1 MTRFLSLLTG
11 GLLGLV
17 AMWGCSS
24 LPPPSDDDD
33 DDDSSSKGGSSA
45 QGGANS
51 TAGKAGNGSAGSAT
65 PPACVAPNALCNGVC
80 TNVAADSQ
88 HCGSCTTICSAT
100 QLCSNSVCKMTCDA
114 GLELCPSMGSC
125 VVPGTC
131 GVLPGAGGS
140 GGGGVG
146 GAAGTGGIG
155 GQGALGGI
163 GGVGQGGAIASG
175 GVGAE
180 AGTGTSGSAGT
191 GTTGMNPPG
200 FWTYQT
206 MHGCAW
212 TGIDTVAGTTTTVS
226 PKDFTM
232 GHAETDPYCVK
243 GSVNADYES
252 VALLGFNL
260 NQPAAGANCTYD
272 PAAATAN
279 GPPEVAMTG
288 MGLAISFS
296 KTTAS
301 TLRVQMQSQ
310 DGATNAAHRWCT
322 TITDAAGPVF
332 IPYSSFT
339 TECWEGGTPVK
350 YANEPISAVV
360 FLVPGNTAASPYD
373 FCINGFAM
381 GTSVADAP
389 AGGTSGPLMGTI
401 GGPGATDL
409 DFQRVKVK
417 KDGHSYIIQNN
428 NWGNPS
434 GTDQKIS
441 YVDNSFTI
449 TSPTGSGNSS
459 GAPASFPSIFIG
471 ANGDTQNGTYST
483 TSDDHLPKQVSA
495 ITSVTTTFRHNVSSG
510 GMNATY
516 DVWFANSP
524 PTARYDD
531 GINGFV
537 MIWLYDPPNAQPI
550 GSSSRTAT
558 LAGKAFNVWT
568 GTRGGG
574 GSNSNAPVVSYVAQA
589 ATTSMTNFN
598 LKDFI
603 SDASANG
610 ISGSMYLTD
619 VFAGFEIWTGSDSNG
634 KSVQEFTA
642 VVAP

>member
-1 MTRFLSLLTG
+1 MT
-11 GLLGLV
+11 V
-17 AMWGCSS
+17 WGCSS
-24 LPPPSDDDD
+24 LPPPSEGD
-33 DDDSSSKGGSSA
+33 DDDSTSGSGNKG
-45 QGGANS
+45 QGGAS
-51 TAGKAGNGSAGSAT
+51 SFAGSSGNGSLGGTGAGT
-65 PPACVAPNALCNGVC
+65 CTAPQQTCNGVC
-80 TNVAADSQ
+80 TNVLSDPM
-88 HCGSCTTICSAT
+88 HCGNCATSCGAAF
-100 QLCSNSVCKMTCDA
+100 CSNGTCKTACDA
-114 GLELCPSMGSC
+114 GLD
-125 VVPGTC
+125 TC
-131 GVLPGAGGS
+131 GNACVNTHGSDVNNCGACGMRCAATQACNAGICTTPSAGGASGAGGS
-140 GGGGVG
+140 SGGASGGQPPVGGMAGQGQGGTIAAGGVGATAGSGAG
-146 GAAGTGGIG
+146 GAAGGSTG
-155 GQGALGGI
+155 A
-163 GGVGQGGAIASG
+163 
-175 GVGAE
+175 
-180 AGTGTSGSAGT
+180 
-191 GTTGMNPPG
+191 NPPG
-200 FWTYQT
+200 YWTYQT

-212 TGIDTVAGTTTTVS
+212 TGIDTVSGTTTTVT

-232 GHAETDPYCVK
+232 NHAADAPYCVK
-243 GSVNADYES
+243 GTVNADYES

-260 NQPAAGANCTYD
+260 AQPAEGANCTYD
-272 PAAATAN
+272 PAAATAA
-279 GPPEVAMTG
+279 GPPELAMTG

-301 TLRVQMQSQ
+301 TLRVQMQGQ
-310 DGATNAAHRWCT
+310 DGATNGAHRWCT

-332 IPYSSFT
+332 IPYSAFT

-350 YANEPISAVV
+350 YNNEKISAVV

-389 AGGTSGPLMGTI
+389 AGGSSGPLMGTI
-401 GGPGATDL
+401 GGPGSTDL

-471 ANGDTQNGTYST
+471 ANGDTQNGTFST
-483 TSDDHLPKQVSA
+483 TSDDHLPKKVSD
-495 ITSVTTTFRHNVSSG
+495 ITSVTTSFRHNVSGG

-524 PTARYDD
+524 PSARYDD

-558 LAGKAFNVWT
+558 IAGKAFNVWS

-603 SDASANG
+603 TDAGNG
-610 ISGSMYLTD
+610 ISGMYLTD

>member
-1 MTRFLSLLTG
+1 
-11 GLLGLV
+11 
-17 AMWGCSS
+17 
-24 LPPPSDDDD
+24 
-33 DDDSSSKGGSSA
+33 
-45 QGGANS
+45 
-51 TAGKAGNGSAGSAT
+51 
-65 PPACVAPNALCNGVC
+65 
-80 TNVAADSQ
+80 
-88 HCGSCTTICSAT
+88 
-100 QLCSNSVCKMTCDA
+100 
-114 GLELCPSMGSC
+114 
-125 VVPGTC
+125 
-131 GVLPGAGGS
+131 
-140 GGGGVG
+140 
-146 GAAGTGGIG
+146 
-155 GQGALGGI
+155 
-163 GGVGQGGAIASG
+163 
-175 GVGAE
+175 
-180 AGTGTSGSAGT
+180 
-191 GTTGMNPPG
+191 
-200 FWTYQT
+200 
-206 MHGCAW
+206 
-212 TGIDTVAGTTTTVS
+212 
-226 PKDFTM
+226 
-232 GHAETDPYCVK
+232 
-243 GSVNADYES
+243 
-252 VALLGFNL
+252 
-260 NQPAAGANCTYD
+260 
-272 PAAATAN
+272 
-279 GPPEVAMTG
+279 
-288 MGLAISFS
+288 
-296 KTTAS
+296 
-301 TLRVQMQSQ
+301 
-310 DGATNAAHRWCT
+310 
-322 TITDAAGPVF
+322 VF

-339 TECWEGGTPVK
+339 TECWEGGVPVK

-389 AGGTSGPLMGTI
+389 AGGTSGPLSGTI

-495 ITSVTTTFRHNVSSG
+495 ITSVTTTFRHNVSGG

-589 ATTSMTNFN
+589 ATTSMTAFN